1 MFDNDG
7 LAVNI
12 LAPTGGV
19 TAGDFVYDEVTGW
32 AGFAL
37 DTVDAGVGL
46 ALEVARGHRFLHVKS
61 ESVVAG
67 DVLYITDA
75 GALSKTPSST
85 ARAFLKVTEVVED
98 VTASQDQVI
107 GIVLPQTW
115 AIFVVS

>member
-12 LAPTGGV
+12 IAPAGGV
-19 TAGDFVYDEVTGW
+19 TAGDFVYDAVTGW

-37 DTVDAGVGL
+37 GTAAVGEGV
-46 ALEVARGHRFLHVKS
+46 ALEVGRGHRFLHIKS

-67 DVLYITDA
+67 DILFITDA
-75 GALSKTPSST
+75 GTLSKTPSST
-85 ARAFLKVTEVVED
+85 ARPFLKVTEVVED
-98 VTASQDQVI
+98 VTSTQDQVI

-115 AIFVVS
+115 ASFVIS

>member
-19 TAGDFVYDEVTGW
+19 TAGDFVYDETTGW

-37 DTVDAGVGL
+37 ATAAEGEGL
-46 ALEVARGHRFLHVKS
+46 ALEVARGHRFLHDKS

-67 DVLYITDA
+67 DILYVTDA

-98 VTASQDQVI
+98 VTSTQDQVI
-107 GIVLPQTW
+107 GIVLPQLW
-115 AIFVVS
+115 ATVVAS